1 MKRIKKVK
9 YEIKSNRRLS
19 INIKEKSSGFTLIEL
34 IAVIA
39 IIMILSGV
47 LFPKVLGYVQ
57 EAKKLKVVDQCRKI
71 VMATESYN
79 LRYIPLEK
87 NQSVSS
93 IINKDGIKKY
103 INEEEFKNITYYG
116 RGEIENYWDKYKSA
130 KVGLYEDIVTEK
142 MVNYLQPQENGAKT
156 DVRYLEIKNEKV
168 DKGEEILK
176 SIVKDDIL
184 EIRDNEEKQ
193 D

>member
-103 INEEEFKNITYYG
+103 INEEEFKNGLDIVVIA
-116 RGEIENYWDKYKSA
+116 RPSAKDRSFQEIESA
-130 KVGLYEDIVTEK
+130 LLHVWKRHHITGED
-142 MVNYLQPQENGAKT
+142 N
-156 DVRYLEIKNEKV
+156 D
-168 DKGEEILK
+168 
-176 SIVKDDIL
+176 
-184 EIRDNEEKQ
+184 
-193 D
+193 

>member
-103 INEEEFKNITYYG
+103 INEEEFKNINTGTTTVQNCY
-116 RGEIENYWDKYKSA
+116 
-130 KVGLYEDIVTEK
+130 DIV
-142 MVNYLQPQENGAKT
+142 
-156 DVRYLEIKNEKV
+156 NEAEF
-168 DKGEEILK
+168 DFNSDSEILNSS
-176 SIVKDDIL
+176 SIKFI
-184 EIRDNEEKQ
+184 EERK
-193 D
+193 

>member
-103 INEEEFKNITYYG
+103 K
-116 RGEIENYWDKYKSA
+116 
-130 KVGLYEDIVTEK
+130 
-142 MVNYLQPQENGAKT
+142 
-156 DVRYLEIKNEKV
+156 
-168 DKGEEILK
+168 
-176 SIVKDDIL
+176 
-184 EIRDNEEKQ
+184 
-193 D
+193 